1 MFVIV
6 VGGGNTGS
14 QLTKFLLEAGHTV
27 RVIDERPAVLEK
39 LTMEVPPE
47 IVIDGDGSSPTV
59 LEKAGIQNAQVLA
72 AVTGSDETN
81 LVVTSLGKFEF
92 NVPRVIAR
100 INNSKNAWLFTPEM
114 GVDVSLNQAEILAKL
129 TAEEMSLGDMMTML
143 KLRRGKYSLVEE
155 KIFPGAQAVGIAVKD
170 LNLPQNCIISGIIR
184 HGEII
189 IPRGVTILEE
199 GDEILAL
206 VDDSAREQLAKIL
219 GRPEEVFVK
228 ES

>member
-1 MFVIV
+1 MFVII

-14 QLTKFLLEAGHTV
+14 QLAKFLLEAGHTV
-27 RVIDERPAVLEK
+27 RVIEERPAVLEK
-39 LTMEVPPE
+39 LVSE
-47 IVIDGDGSSPTV
+47 ISQETIIKGDGSSPAV
-59 LEKAGIQNAQVLA
+59 LEKAGIQKAQALV

-81 LVVTSLGKFEF
+81 LVITSLGRFEF

-114 GVDVSLNQAEILAKL
+114 GVDVSLNQAEILARL
-129 TAEEMSLGDMMTML
+129 SAEEMSIGDMMTML

-155 KIFPGAQAVGIAVKD
+155 KIAPGARAVRVSIKD
-170 LNLPQNCIISGIIR
+170 LPLPPNCIISGIIR
-184 HGEII
+184 HGEIVL
-189 IPRGVTILEE
+189 PRGVTVLEE

-206 VDDSAREQLAKIL
+206 VDEEARKQLAKIL
-219 GRPEEVFVK
+219 GRPA

>member
-27 RVIDERPAVLEK
+27 RVIDERPVVLEK
-39 LTMEVPPE
+39 LAMEVPPE

-155 KIFPGAQAVGIAVKD
+155 KIFPGAQAVGVAVKD
-170 LNLPQNCIISGIIR
+170 LQLPQNCIISGIIR

-206 VDDSAREQLAKIL
+206 VDDSARGQLAKLL

>member
-14 QLTKFLLEAGHTV
+14 QLAKLLLEAGHTV
-27 RVIDERPAVLEK
+27 HVIDERPIILEK
-39 LTMEVPPE
+39 LAMEVPPE
-47 IVIDGDGSSPTV
+47 VIIHGDGSSPTV
-59 LEKAGIQNAQVLA
+59 LEKAGIQKAQVLA

-129 TAEEMSLGDMMTML
+129 TVEEMSLGDMMTML
-143 KLRRGKYSLVEE
+143 KLRRGKFSLVEE
-155 KIFPGAQAVGIAVKD
+155 KIFPRAQAVGIAVKD
-170 LNLPQNCIISGIIR
+170 LNLPLNCIISGIIR

-189 IPRGVTILEE
+189 IPRGVTVLEE
-199 GDEILAL
+199 GDETLAL

-219 GRPEEVFVK
+219 GRPEEAFVNQ
-228 ES
+228 S

>member
-14 QLTKFLLEAGHTV
+14 QLAKFLIEAGHTV

-39 LTMEVPPE
+39 LGTEIPQEV
-47 IVIDGDGSSPTV
+47 ILNGDGSSPTV
-59 LEKAGIQNAQVLA
+59 LEKAGIQKAQVLA

-100 INNSKNAWLFTPEM
+100 INNSKNAWLFTSEM

-129 TAEEMSLGDMMTML
+129 TAEEMSIGDMMTML
-143 KLRRGKYSLVEE
+143 KIRRGKFSIVEE
-155 KIFPGAQAVGIAVKD
+155 KIAPNAPAIGEALKD
-170 LNLPQNCIISGIIR
+170 LPLPSNCVISGIIR
-184 HGEII
+184 QGEIVM
-189 IPRGVTILEE
+189 PRGATILEE
-199 GDEILAL
+199 GDEIIAL
-206 VDDSAREQLAKIL
+206 VDDAARGQLAKIL
-219 GRPEEVFVK
+219 GRPEGISVH
-228 ES
+228 